1 MRRGPRT
8 GRYHRRRAA
17 RPAILI
23 LCEGTK
29 TEPNYFSDLKEQR
42 RLPQLRVLGL
52 APGDGLRGLA
62 QRVELEVEPAQGLD
76 EIWCVVDHD
85 EREVEFERFL
95 TKVKKLQNLRSRP
108 RIRVVVSMPCFEYW
122 FLLHFENTTRAFHGS
137 SGGNS
142 ACDQVISKLRRHWPN
157 YQKNDRRLFL
167 RLQEHLPGAIEYAK
181 RKRAEGASFT
191 DVWKLV
197 ERLGALADPVHSAG
211 VGPVAR

>member
-8 GRYHRRRAA
+8 GRYSRKRAT

-23 LCEGTK
+23 LCEGTR

-42 RLPQLRVLGL
+42 RLSQLRVLGL
-52 APGDGLRGLA
+52 APGEGLRGLA
-62 QRVELEVEPAQGLD
+62 RRVELEVEPAQGLD

-85 EREVEFERFL
+85 ERGVEFEKFL
-95 TKVKKLQNLRSRP
+95 TEVKKLQNLRSRP
-108 RIRVVVSMPCFEYW
+108 RIQVVVSRPCFEYW

-137 SGGNS
+137 RGGDS
-142 ACDQVISKLRRHWPN
+142 ACSQVISRLKQHLPN

-167 RLQEHLPGAIEYAK
+167 RLQEDLPGAIKYAK
-181 RKRAEGASFT
+181 RKRAEGSSFT

-197 ERLGALADPVHSAG
+197 ERLYTLADPPEVAG
-211 VGPVAR
+211 IRLETR